1 MFQFSHYHSNV
12 HEALGIYKGT
22 ALLQFG
28 GDGNAAVQERVQAGD
43 VLIIPAGVGHK
54 QVQADDGFMMVGA
67 YPQGSP
73 PWDCLEGKGGHS
85 EKQQA
90 ESKIQDVPHPG
101 HDPVYG
107 DAVDSP
113 LSQFWKQSDHQQ
125 A

>member
-1 MFQFSHYHSNV
+1 MQKDYH
-12 HEALGIYKGT
+12 GT
-22 ALLQFG
+22 VAKLLRCMHAHACNWPSARQI
-28 GDGNAAVQERVQAGD
+28 
-43 VLIIPAGVGHK
+43 VLVCTVGHK